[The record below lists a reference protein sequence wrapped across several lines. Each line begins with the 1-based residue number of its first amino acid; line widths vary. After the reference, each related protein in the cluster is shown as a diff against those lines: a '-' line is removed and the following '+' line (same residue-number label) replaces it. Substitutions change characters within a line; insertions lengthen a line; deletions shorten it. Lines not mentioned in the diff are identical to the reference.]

1 MQAVILRIMTPNTNI
16 RHLTEQELK
25 CLERFAIFEI
35 SLDQLRS
42 CLRSVMEFDFEG
54 HTDADRR
61 SMQLNFIAPDPGVL
75 ITKWH
80 IENALT
86 KKRNGEITDSQL
98 IEWATMLL
106 MNHGYQLDESEDAL
120 VAEWLNDISFD
131 LRPFDE

>member
-1 MQAVILRIMTPNTNI
+1 MTQNTNI
-16 RHLTEQELK
+16 RHLTDQEFK
-25 CLERFAIFEI
+25 CLERFAVFEI

-42 CLRSVMEFDFEG
+42 CLRNVMEFEF
-54 HTDADRR
+54 DADAHDGKR
-61 SMQLNFIAPDPGVL
+61 SMELNFIAPEPGVL

-86 KKRNGEITDSQL
+86 KKRNREISDGQL

-106 MNHGYQLDESEDAL
+106 MNHGYELDEKDDSL
-120 VAEWLNDISFD
+120 VADWLNDISFD

>member
-1 MQAVILRIMTPNTNI
+1 MQQVGWCIMTPNTRM
-16 RHLTEQELK
+16 RHLTVQELK
-25 CLERFAIFEI
+25 CLERFAVFEI

-42 CLRSVMEFDFEG
+42 SLRDVMAFEFDAAAHHG
-54 HTDADRR
+54 MR
-61 SMQLNFIAPDPGVL
+61 SLENNFIAPEPGVL

-86 KKRNGEITDSQL
+86 KKRNREISDGQL

-106 MNHGYQLDESEDAL
+106 MNHGYELDEKDDSL
-120 VAEWLNDISFD
+120 VADWLNDISFD